1 MEIARRRGAL
11 LTLYL
16 IAVFGLTLTPVSEP
30 PDAPQSF
37 DKVVHFGLFGF
48 LAVLVNWNL
57 WWARLRA
64 SAAALAAAAV
74 AGLIELLQRPIPYR
88 SADVWDFVAGTA
100 GAIAVGGVIGL
111 WGRVGGGS
119 SRPSVGR

>member
-16 IAVFGLTLTPVSEP
+16 IAVFGLTLTPVPEP

-74 AGLIELLQRPIPYR
+74 AGLIELLQGPIPYR